1 MRPQRNERVF
11 QQPDLRFEKIA
22 TAATIGMAICLF
34 GLVVH
39 DEISKSKQTA
49 AAPVMRL
56 SAAPPAPVARP
67 PLIRVSMFKPKTV
80 HEVAGTS
87 SKLTALFER
96 IGYRMDLVLARGEV
110 PRLFMSALPQDLTAI
125 RPAGQRKLVFIKAAL
140 PLILHVN
147 ELILHDRAHLAMLRD
162 AHQRGIAMTADDDA
176 WLVALADRYG
186 LDKPDFDALLE
197 RVDIIPPSL
206 ALAQS
211 AEESG
216 WGTSR
221 FAREGNALFGQRT
234 WSGQPGIVPMER
246 AEGDKHRVRAFGHLI
261 DGVKS
266 YAHNLNSHP
275 AYEGFRR
282 LRAKLRDLGLPID
295 GARLAG
301 ALHSY
306 SERGA
311 EYIKTIRTIM
321 RVNRLPELDSVRLG
335 DRIELQPAGPD
346 A

>member
-1 MRPQRNERVF
+1 MSPQRHGRVF
-11 QQPDLRFEKIA
+11 QQPDLRFEKLA
-22 TAATIGMAICLF
+22 AAATIGMAIGLF
-34 GLVVH
+34 GLVAH
-39 DEISKSKQTA
+39 DHLFKSKRVET
-49 AAPVMRL
+49 PVVRL
-56 SAAPPAPVARP
+56 SAAPVVPAERP

-80 HEVAGTS
+80 NEVVGSA

-96 IGYRMDLVLARGEV
+96 IGYRMDRVLARGEV

-125 RPAGQRKLVFIKAAL
+125 RQPDQRKLVFIKAAL

-147 ELILHDRAHLAMLRD
+147 ELILHDRARLTVLRDRHARKLAMSP
-162 AHQRGIAMTADDDA
+162 ADDA
-176 WLVALADRYG
+176 WLNELADRYG
-186 LDKPDFDALLE
+186 LDKPDFDALLK
-197 RVDIIPPSL
+197 RVDIVPPSL

-234 WSGQPGIVPMER
+234 WRDKPGLVPLER
-246 AEGDKHRVRAFGHLI
+246 APGEKYRVRAFGHLI

-275 AYEGFRR
+275 AYRDFRQ
-282 LRAKLRDLGLPID
+282 LRAEFRTQGRKID
-295 GARLAG
+295 GARLVDT
-301 ALHSY
+301 LHSY

-311 EYIKTIRTIM
+311 DYIKTIRTIM
-321 RVNRLPELDSVRLG
+321 RVNRLTMLDAVRLG
-335 DRIELQPAGPD
+335 DRIELAPLGPD

>member
-1 MRPQRNERVF
+1 MSPQRQGRAI

-22 TAATIGMAICLF
+22 AAATIGMAIGLF
-34 GLVVH
+34 GLVAH
-39 DEISKSKQTA
+39 DHLTKPKTA
-49 AAPVMRL
+49 VTPVVRL
-56 SAAPPAPVARP
+56 SAAPVVPAERP
-67 PLIRVSMFKPKTV
+67 RLVRVSMFKPTTV
-80 HEVAGTS
+80 YEVAGS
-87 SKLTALFER
+87 ASKLTALFER

-125 RPAGQRKLVFIKAAL
+125 RQAGQRKLVFIKAAL

-147 ELILHDRAHLAMLRD
+147 ELILHERARLTVLRDRRARGLAMS
-162 AHQRGIAMTADDDA
+162 AADDA
-176 WLVALADRYG
+176 WLNELADRYG

-197 RVDIIPPSL
+197 RVDVVPPSL

-234 WSGQPGIVPMER
+234 WRGKPGLVPLER
-246 AEGDKHRVRAFGHLI
+246 AAGEKYRVRVFGHLI

-275 AYEGFRR
+275 AYRDFRR
-282 LRAKLRDLGLPID
+282 LRAELRAEGRRID
-295 GARLAG
+295 GELLVG
-301 ALHSY
+301 TLYSY
-306 SERGA
+306 SERGDD
-311 EYIKTIRTIM
+311 YIETIRTIM
-321 RVNRLPELDSVRLG
+321 RVNRLTMLDTVRLG
-335 DRIELQPAGPD
+335 DRIELEPPGPD